1 MCFLIHSFTAA
12 GLIPLV
18 SVDVHNMKTI
28 YEAGDDEEVQ
38 DVIFT
43 LDVSCQTDD
52 TLNVTSDDLVLDP
65 GYPRTFVFCF
75 IFSSLLCRF
84 T

>member
-1 MCFLIHSFTAA
+1 
-12 GLIPLV
+12 
-18 SVDVHNMKTI
+18 MKTI

-38 DVIFT
+38 DVVFT

-65 GYPRTFVFCF
+65 GYPRTFVFLF
-75 IFSSLLCRF
+75 FF
-84 T
+84 VFFF